1 MDTGALGTMAGVFR
15 VKMTGHCQPG
25 AEANLVAGTVAEVSL
40 LPRY

>member
-1 MDTGALGTMAGVFR
+1 VDTGALGTMAG